1 MSDNGSGTSR
11 FVVASDNALGPS
23 PLIIALFVG
32 AVLILVAGGAALL
45 LFFGFQQEE
54 TVIEVTISQPPEA
67 VFEEA
72 PAEEEPEEI
81 LPEEELPQKEQ

>member
-11 FVVASDNALGPS
+11 QIVASDHALGPS

-32 AVLILVAGGAALL
+32 AVWILVAGGVALL

-54 TVIEVTISQPPEA
+54 TVIEATISQPPEA

-72 PAEEEPEEI
+72 PEEEEPEEI
-81 LPEEELPQKEQ
+81 LPEEVLPDEEQ